1 MLKTVGWI
9 VVAVALTAGVTAYL
23 GSTGSRGPEASG
35 AAPPATA
42 VVRVENRE
50 PSVLATGVLRPEIGA
65 EVRVGSRVSGVLEEL
80 HVTVGDTVR
89 RGQLLA
95 VLDPTEFEARRAE
108 IVAELEAARVE
119 QKFAGKDLARAR
131 SLIVADAITPTELES
146 YERAEA
152 LARAAVV
159 RLEASLASTEIQLD
173 YTRIVAPIAGVVADV
188 AVQVGETVAASFAAP
203 TFVTIIDLD
212 RLEVWAYVD
221 ETDIGRVRVGQ
232 RATFT
237 VDTYPGR
244 QFEGV
249 VSALRPQAEIVDDV
263 VNYVTEITITPV
275 AGYTLRPEMTARVN
289 IMTDSDAVTGKEG
302 PR

>member
-9 VVAVALTAGVTAYL
+9 VVAAGLTAGATAYL
-23 GSTGSRGPEASG
+23 GSAGSRGREASG

-42 VVRVENRE
+42 VVRVEDGE

-95 VLDPTEFEARRAE
+95 VLDATEFEARRAE
-108 IVAELEAARVE
+108 VAAELEAARVE
-119 QKFAGKDLARAR
+119 QEFAGKDLARAR
-131 SLIVADAITPTELES
+131 SLIVADAITPTELEW

-173 YTRIVAPIAGVVADV
+173 YTRIIAPIAGVVADV

-221 ETDIGRVRVGQ
+221 ETDIGRVRAGQ

-237 VDTYPGR
+237 VDTYSGR
-244 QFEGV
+244 EFEGV

-263 VNYVTEITITPV
+263 VNYITEITIIPV
-275 AGYTLRPEMTARVN
+275 HGYTLRPEMTARVN
-289 IMTDSDAVTGKEG
+289 IMTESDTVTDTE
-302 PR
+302 RRR